1 MPAPDAIAYL
11 QKQFPGKIGQA
22 REFRGDYSIEIDRD
36 TIRAVATHLKTEL
49 GFNFLVDIS
58 SVDHFG
64 DEPRYEVVYEF
75 CALGG
80 PNNQD
85 HLRVK
90 LRVSEDDQS
99 VDSILPV
106 YQGADWHE
114 REIFDMM
121 GITFNGHHDL
131 RRILMWDGYPFHP
144 LRKDFPLEGLP
155 SDLPGEGGFSRR
167 APMEGGPYAA
177 LPPDKPPAL
186 GEALTT
192 RREPRANPA
201 EHEGAPKAPFVPD
214 SAYNH
219 PSAPTTKD

>member
-1 MPAPDAIAYL
+1 MPAQDPIISL
-11 QKQFPGKIGQA
+11 QRHFPGKVGQPT
-22 REFRGDYSIEIDRD
+22 EFRGDRTVEVDREI
-36 TIRAVATHLKTEL
+36 IRAAADHLKNEL

-80 PNNQD
+80 PHNQA

-90 LRVSEDDQS
+90 VKVSEDDPS

-121 GITFNGHHDL
+121 GINFAGHPNL
-131 RRILMWDGYPFHP
+131 RRILMWEGYPYHP

-155 SDLPGEGGFSRR
+155 SDLPGEEGFSRR
-167 APMEGGPYAA
+167 APMEGGPFVATPA
-177 LPPDKPPAL
+177 DKPPTIGDAP
-186 GEALTT
+186 TT
-192 RREPRANPA
+192 VHEPRANPA
-201 EHEGAPKAPFVPD
+201 EH
-214 SAYNH
+214 
-219 PSAPTTKD
+219 